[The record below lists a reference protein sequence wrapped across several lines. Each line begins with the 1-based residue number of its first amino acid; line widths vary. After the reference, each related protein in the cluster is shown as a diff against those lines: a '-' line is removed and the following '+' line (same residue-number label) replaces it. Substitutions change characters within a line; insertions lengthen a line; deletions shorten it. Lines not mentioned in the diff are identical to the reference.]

1 TTLFRSFNIHTE
13 VGLKTRG
20 AKVNGKLVPLSHVL
34 ESGDQVDILT
44 SDNAKPNVHW
54 LDYATTSKARAKIK
68 SALKEDRKIIGEEGK
83 EILRRKLRQLKIT
96 LNESSVNEMVRY
108 FKLKTSLDLFY
119 RIGIGSIDNVMLI
132 EFAASRSN
140 ALMSF
145 LKNKISR
152 KPHIPKEELDKDEVT
167 VNYDSLVFGKEEEK
181 LDYKLSTCCNPIPGD
196 DVFGFVTV
204 NEGIKVHKKNCP

>member
-1 TTLFRSFNIHTE
+1 
-13 VGLKTRG
+13 
-20 AKVNGKLVPLSHVL
+20 
-34 ESGDQVDILT
+34 
-44 SDNAKPNVHW
+44 
-54 LDYATTSKARAKIK
+54 K
-68 SALKEDRKIIGEEGK
+68 SALKEDRKAIGEDGK

-96 LNESSVNEMVRY
+96 LNENSVNEMVRY

-119 RIGIGSIDNVMLI
+119 RVGIGSIDNVMLKD
-132 EFAASRSN
+132 FASSRSN

-152 KPHIPKEELDKDEVT
+152 KTVIPKEELDKEEIT

-196 DVFGFVTV
+196 EVFGFVTV
-204 NEGIKVHKKNCP
+204 SEGIKVHKKNC